1 MYKSKE
7 LFEFLSIKD
16 ELPSKVDLII
26 GFGHFDSRIAKT
38 CADLY
43 KQGYADKI
51 LFTGGIGAGTA
62 DIDKPEAEYF
72 RKVAQAYAAEIPDA
86 AFIIESESTNT
97 GENISFSQK
106 TLLDLDDS
114 FHFDAGIQTAIL
126 VASPYRQMRVL
137 KSMEHLCPKVKA
149 YNFPPESDFEAEK
162 SLFHSKSQD
171 LKELLDGELQRL
183 IEYPQLGYFSAVEI
197 PPQFL

>member
-1 MYKSKE
+1 M
-7 LFEFLSIKD
+7 
-16 ELPSKVDLII
+16 
-26 GFGHFDSRIAKT
+26 
-38 CADLY
+38 
-43 KQGYADKI
+43 
-51 LFTGGIGAGTA
+51 
-62 DIDKPEAEYF
+62 
-72 RKVAQAYAAEIPDA
+72 AQAYAAEIPDA

-171 LKELLDGELQRL
+171 SKELLDGELQRL